1 MMMRN
6 MLCATAAL
14 CLSLFAAKAETAE
27 HPFFRDALYPAWSQ
41 MTPQQVETD
50 AREGIQRAQK
60 RIDELLKVTPQNATF
75 ENTFLA
81 YLRATE
87 ELDQLLQY
95 SHHIYTCCNTN
106 ADFIPALNN
115 VMLGVNSCRNRLQ
128 QLPQI
133 QQILREY
140 AKSPQAS
147 KLSKTKQRLMQR
159 TLDTLPVPLTPDME
173 KKRVQLQQELAKLIS
188 AYEQNLNKINE
199 NWYYVFKDRKQLA
212 GVPTY
217 TVQTMKKAA
226 IARGFCTKDSPA
238 WLITPRSPALSS
250 VLRHCSVEATRQ
262 KCYQALKSPGNTR
275 SGDNGPIVMRIMQLR
290 QEIAKYNGY
299 KSHADYKL
307 HDHMMGSGTNALAMV
322 DRMLERFLPV
332 ANARN
337 AELLQAAGVH
347 YEHNENTIKPWDTE
361 FLKNKKEQPTF
372 NPAQLR
378 PYFEYEN
385 TLQGILSHS
394 AQLFGLTIKE
404 LPTVYITHGQ
414 QSPTDKI
421 EVWAPEVRLFA
432 VHDSTDGTHYGSFYL
447 DAYTRKGKNTG
458 ARCQMLRVGTPTPQ
472 GNVGEPHLA
481 AMMFEF
487 QAPAKGTPHLLSH
500 LEVRMLFHEIGH
512 ILHQMLGH
520 GELREDAAIHQAL
533 DFIELPAHLHENRA
547 WEPEILCSFARHYK
561 TGGGLP
567 LPLAQ
572 QLAAGRYNASINESM
587 LNNLLIAKLDL
598 EIHTHYYE
606 NFYGKS
612 LDTATHEI
620 LGAWLPPSAEPPP
633 SPLRN
638 LSHCISVGYDANF
651 YAYVLADIMAAD
663 VYEVFRQKGINN
675 SAIGRSYRKA
685 ILEPGN
691 SAPAAELYRNFMGRN
706 VNIDAYLKN
715 TGL

>member
-6 MLCATAAL
+6 MLRATAAL
-14 CLSLFAAKAETAE
+14 CLSLFAAKADTAE

-50 AREGIQRAQK
+50 AREGIKRAQAKIDVLRK
-60 RIDELLKVTPQNATF
+60 RTPQSATF

-81 YLRATE
+81 YHRATE

-95 SHHIYTCCNTN
+95 SYHIYTCCNTN
-106 ADFIPALNN
+106 ADFIPTLNS
-115 VMLGVNSCRNRLQ
+115 VMSGINSCRNKLQ

-133 QQILREY
+133 QQLLREY
-140 AKSPQAS
+140 AKSPQAR
-147 KLSKTKQRLMQR
+147 KLSKSRQRLMQR
-159 TLDTLPVPLTPDME
+159 TLDALPVPLTPDME
-173 KKRVQLQQELAKLIS
+173 KKRIQLQQELGRLIS
-188 AYEQNLNKINE
+188 AYEQNLSRVNE

-212 GVPTY
+212 GVPPHAM
-217 TVQTMKKAA
+217 QTMEAA
-226 IARGFCTKDSPA
+226 ARTNGFCTKDTPA
-238 WLITPRSPALSS
+238 WLITPKSPALSS
-250 VLRHCSVEATRQ
+250 VLRHCTVDATRQ
-262 KCYQALKSPGNTR
+262 KCYQATKSPGNTR

-307 HDHMMGSGTNALAMV
+307 HDRMMGSGNKALAMV
-322 DRMLERFLPV
+322 DQMLERFTPV
-332 ANARN
+332 AKAVNT
-337 AELLQAAGVH
+337 ELLQAAATH
-347 YEHNENTIKPWDTE
+347 YKDNANTIKPWDTE
-361 FLKNKKEQPTF
+361 FLKTKTTQASF
-372 NPAQLR
+372 NTAPLR

-385 TLQGILSHS
+385 TLQGVLAHS
-394 AQLFGLTIKE
+394 AQLFGLTITE
-404 LPTVYITHGQ
+404 MPTAYVAPGQ
-414 QSPTDKI
+414 QCPEGKV
-421 EVWAPEVRLFA
+421 EVWAPGVRLFA
-432 VHDSTDGTHYGSFYL
+432 VYDATSGTHYGSFYL

-481 AMMFEF
+481 AMMFELH
-487 QAPAKGTPHLLSH
+487 APAKGTPHLLSH

-547 WEPEILCSFARHYK
+547 WEPQVLCSFARHYK
-561 TGGGLP
+561 TGEPLP

-572 QLAAGRYNASINESM
+572 QLADSRYNAALNQSM
-587 LNNLLIAKLDL
+587 LSNLLIAKLDL

-606 NFYGKS
+606 KFHGKS
-612 LDTATHEI
+612 LDAATQEI
-620 LGAWLPPSAEPPP
+620 LGAWLPPTAEPHP

-651 YAYVLADIMAAD
+651 YAYAAADIMAAD
-663 VYEVFRQKGINN
+663 VYEVFRQHGINN

-706 VNIDAYLKN
+706 VSTEAYLKN